1 MSDLNETLD
10 ATEASPGE
18 LHDALGAADGSPR
31 ADRFVE
37 ELITG
42 LEQAADGESDPNI
55 KARLRGAAAT
65 LETVGHHVATETA
78 AAIIVRA
85 MDL

>member
-1 MSDLNETLD
+1 MSDLNDTLD
-10 ATEASPGE
+10 ATNE
-18 LHDALGAADGSPR
+18 SPR

-37 ELITG
+37 ELIIG

-65 LETVGHHVATETA
+65 LETVGRHVATETA